1 MNRPDPTAIAICA
14 GLVGLVAWSFAL
26 LALSHAF
33 AGPGSV
39 IAKPVA
45 LFVALQAGAG
55 VLYLVVLTMLRRRPS
70 LRHITLFIIAAG
82 LLMRFAQL
90 PATPILEDDFYR
102 YLWDGAVVAHGNSP
116 YAHAPQQ
123 IAQRDASVPDELLE
137 LADRSGSVIT
147 EINHPGLRT
156 IYPPTAQTFFTV
168 AYWISPFDIRG
179 LRAVWLGLDLAVLA
193 LLMVMH
199 RTSAHRPFAL
209 AVYWLNPLLIKEVF
223 NAGHME
229 LVLVLA
235 MLATFVLAQRG
246 RHWASGLMLG
256 LATGAKLWPALW
268 LPLLLRAGPRSWRS
282 AAGVTT
288 LFALTVALF
297 ALPIVLAR
305 LDPSSGFTAYAQRW
319 QMNDSAYLIIHAAAE
334 LLTADHAQQLARAT
348 VAAILLAIMAYLLW
362 QSPAGPDP
370 LIRNTTIL
378 TAALFLLSP
387 TQFPWY
393 YLWLLPLL
401 TFQPLWSL
409 LALTVVLPAYYLR
422 FYFDAI
428 EHAAWYD
435 YGVVWIEFVPI
446 WLWLAWELVRL
457 QRQRRGI
464 EAKKEDTP
472 CIADIA

>member
-1 MNRPDPTAIAICA
+1 MNRPDPIAIAICA
-14 GLVGLVAWSFAL
+14 GLAGLIAWSFVL

-33 AGPGSV
+33 AGPGDV
-39 IAKPVA
+39 LEKPVV
-45 LFVALQAGAG
+45 LFVALQTGAG
-55 VLYLVVLTMLRRRPS
+55 VLYLLVLAMLRLRPS
-70 LRHITLFIIAAG
+70 LRHITLSIIAAG

-102 YLWDGAVVAHGNSP
+102 YLWDGAVAAQGSSP
-116 YAHAPQQ
+116 YAHAPEK
-123 IAQRDASVPDELLE
+123 IAHRDASIPDELLE

-147 EINHPGLRT
+147 EINHPWLRT
-156 IYPPTAQTFFTV
+156 IYPPTAQAFFTV

-179 LRAVWLGLDLAVLA
+179 LRIVWLMLDLTVLT
-193 LLMVMH
+193 LLVMMH
-199 RTSAHRPFAL
+199 RNNVHRPFAL

-235 MLATFVLAQRG
+235 MLATFALARRG
-246 RHWASGLMLG
+246 RHRTSGLMLG
-256 LATGAKLWPALW
+256 LATGAKLWPAMW
-268 LPLLLRAGPRSWRS
+268 LPLLLRAGPRSWRN
-282 AAGVTT
+282 AAGVTSM
-288 LFALTVALF
+288 FAITVAVF
-297 ALPIVLAR
+297 ALPILLSR

-319 QMNDSAYLIIHAAAE
+319 QMNDSAYLIIHWAASQ
-334 LLTADHAQQLARAT
+334 LTTDHAQLLARAT
-348 VAAILLAIMAYLLW
+348 VGAILLTILLYLLRR
-362 QSPAGPDP
+362 STAGPDP
-370 LIRNTTIL
+370 LIRNATIL

-401 TFQPLWSL
+401 TFKPVWSL
-409 LALTVVLPAYYLR
+409 LALSVVLPAYYLR
-422 FYFDAI
+422 FYFEAI
-428 EHAAWYD
+428 GHAAWYD

-457 QRQRRGI
+457 HRQRRGI

>member
-1 MNRPDPTAIAICA
+1 M
-14 GLVGLVAWSFAL
+14 
-26 LALSHAF
+26 
-33 AGPGSV
+33 
-39 IAKPVA
+39 
-45 LFVALQAGAG
+45 QAGAG
-55 VLYLVVLTMLRRRPS
+55 VVYLVVLTMLRRRPS

-90 PATPILEDDFYR
+90 PATPILENDFYR
-102 YLWDGAVVAHGNSP
+102 YLWDGAVAAQGSSP
-116 YAHAPQQ
+116 YTYSPEQ

-137 LADRSGSVIT
+137 LADRSESVIT
-147 EINHPGLRT
+147 EINHPYLRT
-156 IYPPTAQTFFTV
+156 IYPPMAQAFFT
-168 AYWISPFDIRG
+168 AAHWISPFDIRG
-179 LRAVWLGLDLAVLA
+179 LRVVWLGLDLAVLA
-193 LLMVMH
+193 LLMLMH
-199 RTSAHRPFAL
+199 RTSAQRPFAL

-235 MLATFVLAQRG
+235 MLATFALAQRG
-246 RHWASGLMLG
+246 RHRTSGLMLG
-256 LATGAKLWPALW
+256 LATGAKLWPAMW
-268 LPLLLRAGPRSWRS
+268 LPLLLRAGPRSCRN
-282 AAGVTT
+282 AAGVTSV
-288 LFALTVALF
+288 FAITVGLF

-334 LLTADHAQQLARAT
+334 LLTPDHAQLLARAT
-348 VAAILLAIMAYLLW
+348 VAAILLAIMAYLLRR
-362 QSPAGPDP
+362 SPAGPDA
-370 LIRNTTIL
+370 LIRNATIL
-378 TAALFLLSP
+378 TAALFLFSP

-428 EHAAWYD
+428 GHAAWYD

-446 WLWLAWELVRL
+446 WLWLAWEMVRSH
-457 QRQRRGI
+457 RRRRDMNTN
-464 EAKKEDTP
+464 KEDTP